1 MSGCEGKICQRLPE
15 RRQNATGR
23 KGALC
28 QERCLVCRSANGLN
42 LSGLLSGWPI
52 GRFTSTRFSLR
63 GSGLKLHGATTQ
75 TKFITTKNERKNFA
89 FIKSLAWLLKGQNK
103 MTDREELIK
112 ALCIAIGCL
121 KSKTFDESVIGDLE
135 AILKRAMTEKADN
148 EEIQNRQS

>member
-121 KSKTFDESVIGDLE
+121 KLKTIDDEIIADLE
-135 AILKRAMTEKADN
+135 KVLKKNMAKEGQHEKV
-148 EEIQNRQS
+148 

>member
-28 QERCLVCRSANGLN
+28 QERRLVCRSANGLN

-52 GRFTSTRFSLR
+52 GRFTSIRFSLR
-63 GSGLKLHGATTQ
+63 GSDLKPHDAITR
-75 TKFITTKNERKNFA
+75 TKSITTKNGRRNFA

-112 ALCIAIGCL
+112 ALCIAIACL
-121 KSKTFDESVIGDLE
+121 KSQTIDDEIIADLE
-135 AILKRAMTEKADN
+135 KVLKKNMGKKD
-148 EEIQNRQS
+148 EEIQN